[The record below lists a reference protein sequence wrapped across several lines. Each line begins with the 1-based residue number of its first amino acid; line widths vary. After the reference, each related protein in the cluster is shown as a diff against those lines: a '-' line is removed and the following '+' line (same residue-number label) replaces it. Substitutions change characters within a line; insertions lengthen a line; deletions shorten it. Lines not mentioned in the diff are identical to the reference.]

1 MLREMNQPL
10 TAYAT
15 FYEEDGEEGETGEHP
30 VVNVYRNNVQ
40 IVANDPASELGHGRY
55 YYTLPAAQN
64 NTPGDYQFHFYV
76 DNDVEKEDLWVGVFV
91 VDTQDISSDVVD
103 GIINNTPTIKAEQ
116 LVPFTGTVINDGTQS
131 GGTSAN
137 INVKDGVTWDI
148 DSAAGLIDVEIN
160 FDLTNLFLN
169 ELRLTVG
176 LVAHRNDFCDIL
188 AWNGSSWDTV
198 STQGSR
204 VNPNLGLLNI
214 LIPLGSA
221 YVDNDL
227 FRIRIAGSMRE
238 ASTLSIDYAVALAAT
253 TGDYV
258 LTASEVAEATAQ
270 KMVAA
275 IYPRIS
281 LDTVDGDDPAT
292 PTIGETGTS
301 LYPAKTVTYAVNSL
315 VKPLGYVN
323 IRVSK
328 QSDITLTEDLIDQA
342 LFNDHAFPGS
352 FWKLQLAGFDIS
364 DSFFLGAEVSGAY
377 TFTNAA
383 SLRNCRIL
391 NVSGPGLSVAQC
403 VLAGRMTVTSG
414 NALLDRCSSSA
425 IVGSAIVT
433 LQDAT
438 SHIYVLALEGALTIE
453 GMAAGNVVQISGGGG
468 VLVIDATCTGGEL
481 TVDGNWQITDNSGN
495 VTIYDDSNYDRLVHI
510 PEQTADIGA
519 LTALDVENA
528 VWNADH
534 RNHTGDNTYGLFLDI
549 PISTRASQLSV
560 DDIDTIVT
568 STGVVL
574 TTEQVDALIKGVLTT
589 GTETNTIE
597 DDAQNLSIAMFIHS
611 LLRAEIDGQTNE
623 LIINKAD
630 GTEWVRVPILTY
642 DDADPIIAIGP

>member
-1 MLREMNQPL
+1 
-10 TAYAT
+10 
-15 FYEEDGEEGETGEHP
+15 
-30 VVNVYRNNVQ
+30 
-40 IVANDPASELGHGRY
+40 
-55 YYTLPAAQN
+55 
-64 NTPGDYQFHFYV
+64 
-76 DNDVEKEDLWVGVFV
+76 
-91 VDTQDISSDVVD
+91 
-103 GIINNTPTIKAEQ
+103 
-116 LVPFTGTVINDGTQS
+116 VPFTGTVINDGTQS

-352 FWKLQLAGFDIS
+352 FWKLQLIKLCLMTMPFPV
-364 DSFFLGAEVSGAY
+364 VSG
-377 TFTNAA
+377 
-383 SLRNCRIL
+383 NC
-391 NVSGPGLSVAQC
+391 N
-403 VLAGRMTVTSG
+403 
-414 NALLDRCSSSA
+414 LL
-425 IVGSAIVT
+425 
-433 LQDAT
+433 
-438 SHIYVLALEGALTIE
+438 
-453 GMAAGNVVQISGGGG
+453 
-468 VLVIDATCTGGEL
+468 
-481 TVDGNWQITDNSGN
+481 
-495 VTIYDDSNYDRLVHI
+495 
-510 PEQTADIGA
+510 
-519 LTALDVENA
+519 
-528 VWNADH
+528 
-534 RNHTGDNTYGLFLDI
+534 
-549 PISTRASQLSV
+549 
-560 DDIDTIVT
+560 
-568 STGVVL
+568 VL
-574 TTEQVDALIKGVLTT
+574 TSRIRFSWG
-589 GTETNTIE
+589 
-597 DDAQNLSIAMFIHS
+597 
-611 LLRAEIDGQTNE
+611 LR
-623 LIINKAD
+623 
-630 GTEWVRVPILTY
+630 
-642 DDADPIIAIGP
+642 